1 MRRVVSRV
9 AAIEPSHRTF
19 RWTGVTGGVLAAMLF
34 GSPDLGA
41 QTLGTSRPL
50 TLTGTV
56 LDTAQLPV
64 SEANVELLGL
74 GRAQSDAAGLFRF
87 SAVPGGGP
95 ILLHVTRIGFQ
106 PLLKVIRL
114 PDADSVD
121 IDVTLRPS
129 ITRLAP
135 VVVREDSTITPL
147 SDPTGFDRRRR
158 NSGGGHFITD
168 ADIERSR
175 SSSTSQILRTVPGVS
190 VNTRGEVVVERGAM
204 TLKGPPCNTAIVFVD
219 GVAIPTEKKA
229 FTSEFDDDTGFSVD
243 QVPIQFIRGIEVYAG
258 PAATPVE
265 LRSSRTVC
273 GTVAIWTKAM
283 AQSRRDSIA
292 PSYGRPPKIPD

>member
-1 MRRVVSRV
+1 MTPWRR
-9 AAIEPSHRTF
+9 AF
-19 RWTGVTGGVLAAMLF
+19 RWTAITGAVLAAMLF

-41 QTLGTSRPL
+41 QTRGTSRPL
-50 TLTGTV
+50 TLTGSV

-135 VVVREDSTITPL
+135 VLVREDSTITSL
-147 SDPTGFDRRRR
+147 ADPTGFERRRR
-158 NSGGGHFITD
+158 SSIGGHFITD

-175 SSSTSQILRTVPGVS
+175 SLNTSQILRTVPGVR
-190 VNTRGEVVVERGAM
+190 VNTRGEVVVERGAI
-204 TLKGPPCNTAIVFVD
+204 TVEGPPCHTAIVFVD

-229 FTSEFDDDTGFSVD
+229 FTNQYDDDTGFSVD
-243 QVPIQFIRGIEVYAG
+243 QIPIQFIRGIEVYAG

-273 GTVAIWTKAM
+273 GTVAIWTRAA
-283 AQSRRDSIA
+283 AQGRRDSLPA
-292 PSYGRPPKIPD
+292 THGRPPKTSD